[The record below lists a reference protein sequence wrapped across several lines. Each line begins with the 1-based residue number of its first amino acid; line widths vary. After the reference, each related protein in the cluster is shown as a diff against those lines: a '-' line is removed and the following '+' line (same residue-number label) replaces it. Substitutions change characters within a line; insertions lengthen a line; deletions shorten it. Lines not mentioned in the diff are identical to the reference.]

1 MRRANVWK
9 KAACVALSLLY
20 FLQIKPQV
28 VQAADYLAGRT
39 GSTVTVRDTD
49 GDVDGD
55 GSVRKKQR

>member
-1 MRRANVWK
+1 MCRLK
-9 KAACVALSLLY
+9 FTILFTDKAAGGVGGRL
-20 FLQIKPQV
+20 
-28 VQAADYLAGRT
+28 LAGRT

>member
-20 FLQIKPQV
+20 FFTDK
-28 VQAADYLAGRT
+28 AAGGAGGRLLAGRT

-55 GSVRKKQR
+55 GSVRKK

>member
-28 VQAADYLAGRT
+28 VQVQITGRK
-39 GSTVTVRDTD
+39 D
-49 GDVDGD
+49 
-55 GSVRKKQR
+55 RKYSHRP

>member
-28 VQAADYLAGRT
+28 VQAADYWPDAPETLSPSVILMEEST
-39 GSTVTVRDTD
+39 GTIL
-49 GDVDGD
+49 
-55 GSVRKKQR
+55 